1 MANCR
6 TTEWLNFEIWVIK
19 RTQTIVHV
27 ATLAIFAV
35 DLAFLDVIW
44 GAQLWRTV
52 VLNLYF
58 ILRGRS
64 APEILEMTQAAWSLA
79 NLDKI

>member
-6 TTEWLNFEIWVIK
+6 TIEWLNFEIWVTK

-64 APEILEMTQAAWSLA
+64 ALEILEMTQAAWSLA